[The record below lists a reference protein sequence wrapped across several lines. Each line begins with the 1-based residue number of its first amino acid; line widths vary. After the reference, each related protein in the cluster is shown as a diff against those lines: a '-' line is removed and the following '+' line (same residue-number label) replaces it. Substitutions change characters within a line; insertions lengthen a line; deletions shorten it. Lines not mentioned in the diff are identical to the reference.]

1 MVSNPVQMSGRPQA
15 DLLSPLVWSHNGK
28 PIRLDNLTSDDVMGM
43 FESARPHGGRRRDGY
58 FMSLQRIWWVNL
70 LYYIGIQE
78 LEVPEVLENIDPS
91 LLMQNP
97 TYVANH
103 IMRLVMSNVGR
114 LTSARVDWSVIP
126 NTPDQTDQEAAR
138 VAQHVLDYL
147 SRHLG
152 LSKKRME
159 IALWLDICGT
169 AFAYSDWDPSRGE
182 MRRYY
187 RDPMT
192 SQPLMPQQLQPGQQ
206 QWLDKLQLFE
216 DMTDGDYDVEAMSPF
231 QVIVPPRFTELDR
244 MPWVLIRR
252 VMSIDEVW
260 DRWPDKA
267 PEVGPEDVGVQLTG
281 QYWNRLSTLTRR
293 PGLGLGVAN
302 ENDDALIVDQLW
314 YAPSKRCP
322 EGMTAYATKRQL
334 LEWGPHKYRAAGLD
348 KRFPLI
354 DFHNIRVP
362 GRFHGMSTVEHLIG
376 PQAEYNRARQQVISQ
391 RDIMSVPQW
400 IAPVGALS
408 KGIVRNET
416 GDVIEYNP
424 MRGKPELV
432 QPPKLGDFQIVSG
445 QQATSD
451 MQMISSFSEA
461 SLGQMPQGAR
471 SGNAVQMLQERD
483 QTGIAPTVA
492 ELEASFERWGTLL
505 LLLTWK
511 FMKVPRTI
519 QIYGDSRQADVR
531 FFKGTDLNG
540 NCRVTVKAG
549 SMTPK
554 SKAATMEML
563 SSLMQLGAL
572 NPADP
577 RQQRLVLEALEV
589 GGTEKLFMMED
600 GSRRRATTENNMFL
614 KPDASPTGSL
624 PDVQWFDD
632 HQAHYE
638 EHLAFMQTDS
648 YELMNPMLKIMFQ
661 AHVQKHVGMVSDMLM
676 AQGMLQGAGASPP
689 VGVGQEA
696 KPLGKPSPPRQN
708 APAESNP

>member
-1 MVSNPVQMSGRPQA
+1 MVSNPVQLSGRPQA
-15 DLLSPLVWSHNGK
+15 DILSPLVWTRDGK
-28 PIRLDNLTSDDVMGM
+28 PIRLDQLTDDEVMGM
-43 FESARPHGGRRRDGY
+43 FEAARPHGGRRRDGY
-58 FMSLQRIWWVNL
+58 FMSLQRIWWVNML
-70 LYYIGIQE
+70 FYLGIQE

-103 IMRLVMSNVGR
+103 VMRLVLSNVGR
-114 LTSARVDWSVIP
+114 LTSAKVDWSVIP

-147 SRHLG
+147 HRHLH

-159 IALWLDICGT
+159 AALWLDICGT
-169 AFAYSDWDPSRGE
+169 AYAYSDWDPSRGE

-187 RDPMT
+187 FDPMT
-192 SQPLMPQQLQPGQQ
+192 QQPLMPQQLQPGQKE
-206 QWLDKLQLFE
+206 WLDRMKLY
-216 DMTDGDYDVEAMSPF
+216 DDKSDGDYDVEVLSPF
-231 QVIVPPRFTELDR
+231 QVVVPPRFPEMER

-252 VMSIDEVW
+252 VMSLDEVW

-267 PEVGPEDVGVQLTG
+267 PQIGPEDIGVQLSG

-302 ENDDALIVDQLW
+302 ENDDAIIVDQLW

-322 EGMTAYATKRQL
+322 EGMTAWATKRQL
-334 LEWGPHKYRAAGLD
+334 LEWGPHKFRAAGLD
-348 KRFPLI
+348 TRFPLV
-354 DFHNIRVP
+354 DLHNIRVP
-362 GRFHGMSTVEHLIG
+362 GRFHSMSTVEHLIG
-376 PQAEYNRARQQVISQ
+376 PQQEYNRARQQIISQ
-391 RDIMSVPQW
+391 RDILSVPQW
-400 IAPVGALS
+400 IAPVGTLS

-424 MRGKPELV
+424 TRGKPELV

-471 SGNAVQMLQERD
+471 SGNAVALLQERD
-483 QTGIAPTVA
+483 QQGIAPTVA
-492 ELEASFERWGTLL
+492 ELEASFERWGTQL

-511 FMKVPRTI
+511 FMRVPRTI
-519 QIYGDSRQADVR
+519 QVYGESRQADIR
-531 FFKGTDLNG
+531 FFKGSDLNG
-540 NCRVTVKAG
+540 NCRVTVRAG

-554 SKAATMEML
+554 SKAATIELL
-563 SSLMQLGAL
+563 STLMQLGAI

-577 RQQRLVLEALEV
+577 RQQRLVLEAVEV
-589 GGTEKLFMMED
+589 GGAEKLYMLED
-600 GSRRRATTENNMFL
+600 GSRRRANIENMMFL
-614 KPDASPTGSL
+614 KPDPSPTYAF

-638 EHLAFMQTDS
+638 EHLAFMQTDA
-648 YELMNPMLKIMFQ
+648 YELMDPMVKVMFQ
-661 AHVQKHVGMVSDMLM
+661 AHVQKHIGFVSQMLEAQAMVS
-676 AQGMLQGAGASPP
+676 GAGAAPPGGGSPD
-689 VGVGQEA
+689 A
-696 KPLGKPSPPRQN
+696 KPLGKASPPRQN
-708 APAESNP
+708 PKAESNP